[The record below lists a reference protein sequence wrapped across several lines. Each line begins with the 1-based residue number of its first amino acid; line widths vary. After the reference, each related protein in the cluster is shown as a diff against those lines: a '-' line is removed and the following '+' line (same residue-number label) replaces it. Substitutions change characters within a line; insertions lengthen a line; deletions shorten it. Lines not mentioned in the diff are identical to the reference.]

1 MNSTIDTVVLDLD
14 GTLVDSVYV
23 HALCWHAAFRDVGVH
38 VASHHI
44 HRAIGMGSDRLVAHV
59 AGDPV
64 ERAMGDEVRRR
75 HAHHLGQRFGEITAT
90 PGAAAML
97 EALHDRGLRL
107 VLASSGERDQAQPM
121 LDLVEGAQRL
131 LMDTVSGSDA
141 EHSKPAGDLVSQ
153 ALQAVGAAPEC
164 AVLIGDAVWDARAG
178 AEAKV
183 ACIGVLTGGITEA
196 ELREAGCTEVYDTPG
211 DLVERLSASP
221 LLGGAGR

>member
-1 MNSTIDTVVLDLD
+1 MSSAIDTVVLDLD

-23 HALCWHAAFRDVGVH
+23 HTVCWHAAFRDVGVQ
-38 VASHHI
+38 VASHDI
-44 HRAIGMGSDRLVAHV
+44 HHAIGMGSDRLVAHV
-59 AGDPV
+59 AGDAV

-75 HAHHLGQRFGEITAT
+75 HGQHLEQRFGDITAT

-107 VLASSGERDQAQPM
+107 VLASSGERDQAEPM

-131 LMDTVSGSDA
+131 LSDIVSGSDA
-141 EHSKPAGDLVSQ
+141 EHSKPAGDLVTQ
-153 ALQAVGAAPEC
+153 ALDAVGASPER

-178 AEAKV
+178 ADAGV
-183 ACIGVLTGGITEA
+183 ACLGVLTGGITEA
-196 ELREAGCTEVYDTPG
+196 ELREAGCAEVYDTPG
-211 DLVERLSASP
+211 QLADRLSASP